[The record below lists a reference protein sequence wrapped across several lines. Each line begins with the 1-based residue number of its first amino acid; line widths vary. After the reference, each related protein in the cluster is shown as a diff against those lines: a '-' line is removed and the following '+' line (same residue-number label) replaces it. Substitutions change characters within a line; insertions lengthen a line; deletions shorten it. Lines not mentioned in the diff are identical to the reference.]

1 MNATTIFA
9 TLKGWWEKVGIDEF
23 LFKPFHAL
31 GIEEHTPKTFLV
43 IISMILF
50 VYIIKKVMDWLLK
63 TEAGIALR
71 ATGDNARM
79 VKSLSANTNTYIVV
93 GLGLSNGLVALSGAI
108 FVQYS
113 GFSDLNAGVG
123 MIVVGLASVII
134 GEGLFGKKKIARI
147 TLAVIL
153 GAIIYRIIIALA
165 LQVDFLEAS
174 DMKLI
179 SAIIVIIALI
189 LPIWTKQV
197 KENKKR
203 SQNKKNFNVPEEK
216 GDEEHASTKE
226 HP

>member
-1 MNATTIFA
+1 
-9 TLKGWWEKVGIDEF
+9 
-23 LFKPFHAL
+23 
-31 GIEEHTPKTFLV
+31 
-43 IISMILF
+43 
-50 VYIIKKVMDWLLK
+50 
-63 TEAGIALR
+63 
-71 ATGDNARM
+71 
-79 VKSLSANTNTYIVV
+79 TYIVV